1 MERRTV
7 AAALVAAGMS
17 LAAGAFTVSAIA
29 DPAPVVQPA
38 QGQPPPSTAAAA
50 QAVVHQVATV
60 DDVVVVTTVA
70 VDAVRAIHPV
80 ATGTGRAGQPTLG
93 GPP

>member
-1 MERRTV
+1 MERRTLV
-7 AAALVAAGMS
+7 SAAVAAGMS

-38 QGQPPPSTAAAA
+38 QAQPPPSTAAAPP
-50 QAVVHQVATV
+50 AVVHQVATV

-80 ATGTGRAGQPTLG
+80 AAASAPTAQPTLG